1 MIHDDFIRQLML
13 IATGMVFVSFALWA
27 TFSSKSLANLLG
39 YTLSIPNGQS
49 EFHAIYVGVFSAQA
63 ALCGLAAIRVS
74 DPVLGDLVAF
84 FLLAQ
89 PLGRLIALPRFGAP
103 QGMMR
108 WLFVLELAAGGALL
122 LIRPVV

>member
-13 IATGMVFVSFALWA
+13 IATSMVFVAFALWA
-27 TFSSKSLANLLG
+27 TFRPKSLASMLG

-63 ALCGLAAIRVS
+63 ALCALAAIRVS
-74 DPVLGDLVAF
+74 DPVLGDLVAL

-89 PLGRLIALPRFGAP
+89 PLGRLIALSRFGAP
-103 QGMMR
+103 QGMLR
-108 WLFVLELAAGGALL
+108 WLFALELMGGVVLL
-122 LIRPVV
+122 LIRPGQ